1 MKNIRVMVVDDHPA
15 FRAGLSRLLQ
25 EENELEVVGT
35 SGDGV
40 EAIKL
45 AAEFKPDV
53 IIMDVSMDGIDGI
66 EAARLIKTNSPETD
80 ILIISAFSYPSY
92 ILGALKAGASGYLLK
107 NTPFR
112 GIIKAVRSISSG
124 EAIFDMK
131 VAGGLLRR
139 LATDSVEKYNGL
151 YQLQPRELQILSL
164 VAKGKANKEIAIL
177 LDISERTVQ
186 THLVNVFR
194 KLQVNSRTE
203 AVLQGLK
210 LGWLTLQDLPDD
222 SEIPGQD

>member
-1 MKNIRVMVVDDHPA
+1 MVVDDHPA
-15 FRAGLSRLLQ
+15 FRVGLSRLLQ

-53 IIMDVSMDGIDGI
+53 IIMDVSMDGINGI
-66 EAARLIKTNSPETD
+66 EAARLIKTNSPEID

-92 ILGALKAGASGYLLK
+92 ILGALRVGASGFLLK
-107 NTPFR
+107 STPFQ

-131 VAGGLLRR
+131 VTGGLLRH
-139 LATDSVEKYNGL
+139 LATDSVEKYKGL
-151 YQLQPRELQILSL
+151 YQLQPRELQILGL
-164 VAKGKANKEIAIL
+164 VAKGKANKEIAVL

-210 LGWLTLQDLPDD
+210 QGWLTLNDLPDD
-222 SEIPGQD
+222 SGIPD